1 MLLGPICHSTNVL
14 YGTKTISVVFGLWMT
29 ASSSKGD
36 ICHVVDRENMIQRPV
51 NSKAYK
57 HQARLL
63 QAILWSI
70 SPGWWRPTM
79 HSVIQIRKTIQFYTT
94 RINNHYKYVI
104 RISIIVNYRNRFLN
118 KSKDAVWNIVPMK
131 YRNFKMFC
139 WVYVR
144 ILRTSSKGS
153 KNSDIIQIR
162 G

>member
-1 MLLGPICHSTNVL
+1 
-14 YGTKTISVVFGLWMT
+14 
-29 ASSSKGD
+29 
-36 ICHVVDRENMIQRPV
+36 
-51 NSKAYK
+51 
-57 HQARLL
+57 
-63 QAILWSI
+63 
-70 SPGWWRPTM
+70 M

-139 WVYVR
+139 WIYVR
-144 ILRTSSKGS
+144 ILRTSSTSS